1 MTHILVVDDS
11 LYQRLLIQKHLK
23 ARNHDVLLAKT
34 GIEGLE
40 LVAAK
45 NPDLVVLDLV
55 MPEMNGLEMLQRLRD
70 QGSNIPVII
79 NTADIQASTYDKCMQ
94 LGAVAI
100 LNKPIDGDV
109 LQETIAQ
116 ALTPPQKE

>member
-40 LVAAK
+40 LVATE

-79 NTADIQASTYDKCMQ
+79 NTADIQASTYDKCVQ

-116 ALTPPQKE
+116 ALTPPQTE

>member
-34 GIEGLE
+34 GVEGLD
-40 LVAAK
+40 LVATE

-55 MPEMNGLEMLQRLRD
+55 MPEMSGLEMLQRLRD

-79 NTADIQASTYDKCMQ
+79 NTADIQASTYEKCVQ

-109 LQETIAQ
+109 LQETIEQ
-116 ALTPPQKE
+116 ALTPPQTE